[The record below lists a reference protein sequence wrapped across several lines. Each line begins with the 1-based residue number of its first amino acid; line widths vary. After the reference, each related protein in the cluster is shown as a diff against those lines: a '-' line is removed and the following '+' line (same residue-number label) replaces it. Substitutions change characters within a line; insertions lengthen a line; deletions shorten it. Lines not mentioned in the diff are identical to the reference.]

1 MRINPSAAPTL
12 AKLCRRSCKR
22 TPPELAA
29 ARTRCQTFSI
39 AALALSAPPTDI
51 SLAAI
56 RALAEKQVAA
66 WTAAVQGE
74 ATR

>member
-1 MRINPSAAPTL
+1 MFLLAPAATPKPVL
-12 AKLCRRSCKR
+12 KR
-22 TPPELAA
+22 LNAA
-29 ARTRCQTFSI
+29 TNQVQKDKDVVARL

-66 WTAAVQGE
+66 WTAAVQTE

>member
-1 MRINPSAAPTL
+1 VV
-12 AKLCRRSCKR
+12 
-22 TPPELAA
+22 
-29 ARTRCQTFSI
+29 ARL
-39 AALALSAPPTDI
+39 AALALSAPPVDI